1 VQIPAVSAAPDHGLL
16 TLEHRAGLYIG
27 RQVEVTLLVLFFGYG
42 DGFPDHGDRIES
54 FTTGNGC
61 KSGVHLG
68 VFVMF
73 SRSGG
78 VQIFQGGANHTSRES
93 PDDFDFTAFQELEKP
108 FGVLLFLIGGLFKD
122 VGDLNQPIL
131 AGLAGKIGIA
141 VTCLG
146 FSGK

>member
-1 VQIPAVSAAPDHGLL
+1 MRRPHRILHHGQRLQIRGTSRCVRNVL
-16 TLEHRAGLYIG
+16 T
-27 RQVEVTLLVLFFGYG
+27 
-42 DGFPDHGDRIES
+42 
-54 FTTGNGC
+54 C
-61 KSGVHLG
+61 
-68 VFVMF
+68 
-73 SRSGG
+73 SGG